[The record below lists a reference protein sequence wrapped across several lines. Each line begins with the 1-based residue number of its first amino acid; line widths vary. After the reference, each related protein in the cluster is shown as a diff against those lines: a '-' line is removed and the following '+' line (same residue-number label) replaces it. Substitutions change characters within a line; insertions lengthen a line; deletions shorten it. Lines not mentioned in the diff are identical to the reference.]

1 MVFSTIFSKNGN
13 FIFRI
18 AITGGQK
25 IEVGQNFLFFYF
37 LICLLVLG
45 KIKQTALSQDKI
57 CKKQSQLFFPTNFR
71 MVVPRFKEG
80 EMSDTRVV
88 QISNSKIRPTSS
100 MGYDQTAAKTSL
112 ENPGNRVFSSSR
124 YFKHILFLSNFF

>member
-45 KIKQTALSQDKI
+45 KIKQTALSQDKT
-57 CKKQSQLFFPTNFR
+57 CKKQSRLFSHQFPI
-71 MVVPRFKEG
+71 VDPRFKEG
-80 EMSDTRVV
+80 ETHCHTDGTSILVSINIAGIFLEVD
-88 QISNSKIRPTSS
+88 IFPTTLN
-100 MGYDQTAAKTSL
+100 Y
-112 ENPGNRVFSSSR
+112 
-124 YFKHILFLSNFF
+124 